1 MYSKICVIGLGA
13 LGGFL
18 AKNLSELETTK
29 ELLLI
34 DYDTVEQE
42 NIKNSIYLK
51 RDIGKLKTEAI
62 MDKLNGEA
70 QVSTLSKKFIE
81 GTTKIE
87 GYDLVLDCRDFTY
100 ERKDLIDARL
110 SISYRSLIIDCRQN
124 VKYEKQHEGEYLERL
139 TKTEVKAAALNATIL
154 IGNGIFSEL
163 VKKREIQSIPVDTIS
178 ENAKTF
184 LSEKQQ
190 DLIYDLNKFDRK
202 LINLHKNYSS
212 IIDLNKKKDLTV
224 CVGSKSKPLLVKTI
238 PKNNFSTIND
248 IMTEFSSLIKDLP
261 YPYNYYIITLNNYQ
275 NNYYVEILPEV
286 GSA

>member
-139 TKTEVKAAALNATIL
+139 TKTEVRAAALNATIL

>member
-1 MYSKICVIGLGA
+1 MYSRICVIGLGA

-51 RDIGKLKTEAI
+51 RDIGKLKTDAI
-62 MDKLNGEA
+62 IDKLNSEA

-81 GTTKIE
+81 GKTKIE

-124 VKYEKQHEGEYLERL
+124 VTYEKQHEGEYLERL

-163 VKKREIQSIPVDTIS
+163 VKKKEIQSIPVDTIS

-212 IIDLNKKKDLTV
+212 IIDLNKKNDLTV
-224 CVGSKSKPLLVKTI
+224 CVGSKTKPLLVKTI

-248 IMTEFSSLIKDLP
+248 IMSEFSTLIKDLP

-275 NNYYVEILPEV
+275 NTYYVEILPEV